1 MLSLETLKSEVN
13 DFSSASSVS
22 HVFEVFLEVAASRNG
37 VSEDPFV
44 LQMFPPTY
52 KEKGTLKEVP
62 RFVFPCNM
70 PA

>member
-1 MLSLETLKSEVN
+1 MLYTTFAL
-13 DFSSASSVS
+13 FSSASSVP

-44 LQMFPPTY
+44 LQMYPTTY
-52 KEKGTLKEVP
+52 KEKGKLKEVP